1 MNASES
7 LNGTRGFTL
16 LEMLVAI
23 ALGSLVLGLLWSA
36 LDQVS
41 RIERILSEERWRFEH
56 NALRLAWFQTT
67 VKSLLPRPAA
77 SPDGFVGDAKTFTA
91 LAGQPLAADDV
102 ARERVAWSIVY
113 RGEFGATQLEYR
125 GQKGAALVVLEW
137 PGDSGRFRYLNA
149 ARFEERWPPVTL
161 DRPPMLPTAIVVET
175 GIDGMEVILAAP
187 AVDEF
192 QFPRRADLERQ

>member
-1 MNASES
+1 MNARASVRC
-7 LNGTRGFTL
+7 TRGFTL

-41 RIERILSEERWRFEH
+41 RVERILSEERWRFEH

-67 VKSLLPRPAA
+67 VRSLLPRPTESA
-77 SPDGFVGDAKTFTA
+77 DRFVGDAKTFTA

-102 ARERVAWSIVY
+102 ARERVTWSIVY
-113 RGEFGATQLEYR
+113 RGEQGVTQLAYG

-137 PGDSGRFRYLNA
+137 PGERGRFRYLTA
-149 ARFEERWPPVTL
+149 ARVEDRWPPVTL
-161 DRPPMLPTAIVVET
+161 DRVPMLPTAIIVET
-175 GIDGMEVILAAP
+175 GSEGMEVILAAP
-187 AVDEF
+187 ATDEF
-192 QFPRRADLERQ
+192 LFPRRADLERM

>member
-1 MNASES
+1 MKPR
-7 LNGTRGFTL
+7 TKIRCKRGFTL

-67 VKSLLPRPAA
+67 VRSLLPRPAE
-77 SPDGFVGDAKTFTA
+77 SDDRFVGDAKSFTA
-91 LAGQPLAADDV
+91 LAGQPLAADDG
-102 ARERVAWSIVY
+102 AFERVTWSIVY
-113 RGEFGATQLEYR
+113 RGERGATQLAYR
-125 GQKGAALVVLEW
+125 GQKGPALVVLEW
-137 PGDSGRFRYLNA
+137 PGESGRFRYFNA
-149 ARFEERWPPVTL
+149 SRIEDRWPPVSL
-161 DRPPMLPTAIVVET
+161 DQPPMLPTTIVVET

-187 AVDEF
+187 ATDEF
-192 QFPRRADLERQ
+192 RFLRRVDLDRM